1 MFKRIQPP
9 SHLRTRF
16 DRMTEGDLETA
27 LETTLSRTAEL
38 FRGFQHRELDQR
50 WLTKQMGT
58 EIDQAQQIIQ
68 ALQRKVE
75 L

>member
-1 MFKRIQPP
+1 MFKRVQPP
-9 SHLRTRF
+9 SHLRTKF
-16 DRMTEGDLETA
+16 DRMAEGDLETA
-27 LETTLSRTAEL
+27 LEATLIRTAEL
-38 FRGFQHRELDQR
+38 FRGFQHREVDRR
-50 WLTKQMGT
+50 WMMKQMCT

>member
-1 MFKRIQPP
+1 MFKRVQPTG
-9 SHLRTRF
+9 HLRTKF
-16 DRMTEGDLETA
+16 DRMAEADLETA
-27 LETTLSRTAEL
+27 LETSLSRTAEL
-38 FRGFQHRELDQR
+38 FRGFQHRELDHR
-50 WLTKQMGT
+50 WLVKQMCT

>member
-1 MFKRIQPP
+1 
-9 SHLRTRF
+9 
-16 DRMTEGDLETA
+16 MTEGDLETA

-38 FRGFQHRELDQR
+38 FRGFQHREVDQR
-50 WLTKQMGT
+50 WLMKQMGT